1 MKAVFKHELRQYFD
15 SMTAYV
21 FGAFLLLFIGIGSM
35 LYNLQ
40 SAVSNFEF
48 VLNFASIVFVVI
60 VPVLT
65 MRTLS
70 EERKQ
75 KTDQLLYALP
85 ISTTQ
90 VILGKYAALLLVFL
104 IPLCFVALYPLLF
117 SQFGEVYLPT
127 AYGSLFA
134 FFLLGAALIAVGVF
148 LSSLTDNQGLAAG
161 LGIGA
166 ILLNYYSVSLSE
178 YVSSTAIGSLVTF
191 AVLIVCLGLIIRAL
205 TRNDMLSI
213 AVGLVLLAALI
224 GVYALDGTA
233 LEGLLPD
240 IMKTLSLFSRF
251 SVFVNGVFDLTGVA
265 YFLSVTVFFLFL
277 AVQSMEK
284 RRYN

>member
-1 MKAVFKHELRQYFD
+1 MKAIFKHELRLYFD

-35 LYNLQ
+35 LYNLR

-48 VLNFASIVFVVI
+48 VLSFASIVFVVI

-65 MRTLS
+65 MRSLS

-85 ISTTQ
+85 VSTTQ

-104 IPLCFVALYPLLF
+104 IPMCFVALYPLLF
-117 SQFGEVYLPT
+117 SRFGEVYLPT
-127 AYGSLFA
+127 AYGSLAA
-134 FFLLGAALIAVGVF
+134 FFLLGAALIAVGLF

-166 ILLNYYSVSLSE
+166 CLLNYYSVSLSE
-178 YVSSTAIGSLVTF
+178 YVSSTAAGSLVTF

-205 TRNDMLSI
+205 TRNDILALS
-213 AVGLVLLAALI
+213 VGLVLMAALV
-224 GVYALDGTA
+224 GVYVLDSAA
-233 LEGLLPD
+233 LEGLLPG
-240 IMKTLSLFSRF
+240 IMRKLSLFERF
-251 SVFVNGVFDLTGVA
+251 SVFVNGVFDLTGIV
-265 YFLSVTVFFLFL
+265 YYLSVTAFFLFL

>member
-224 GVYALDGTA
+224 GVYALDWTA

-251 SVFVNGVFDLTGVA
+251 SVFVNGVFDLTGVV

>member
-1 MKAVFKHELRQYFD
+1 MKAIFKHELRLYFD

-35 LYNLQ
+35 LYNLR

-48 VLNFASIVFVVI
+48 VLSFASIVFVVI

-65 MRTLS
+65 MRSLA

-90 VILGKYAALLLVFL
+90 VILGKYTALLVVFL
-104 IPLCFVALYPLLF
+104 IPMCFVALYPLLF
-117 SQFGEVYLPT
+117 SRFGEVYLPT
-127 AYGSLFA
+127 AYGSLGA
-134 FFLLGAALIAVGVF
+134 FFLLGAALIALGLF

-178 YVSSTAIGSLVTF
+178 YVSSTAAGSLVTF

-205 TRNDMLSI
+205 TRNDIL
-213 AVGLVLLAALI
+213 ALGVGLVLMAALV
-224 GVYALDGTA
+224 GVYILDASA
-233 LEGLLPD
+233 LEGLLPG
-240 IMKTLSLFSRF
+240 IMRKLSLFERF
-251 SVFVNGVFDLTGVA
+251 SVFVNGVFDLTGVV
-265 YFLSVTVFFLFL
+265 YYLSVMAFFLFL

>member
-1 MKAVFKHELRQYFD
+1 MKAVFKHELKQYFD

-48 VLNFASIVFVVI
+48 VLSFAAIVFVVI

-117 SQFGEVYLPT
+117 SRFGEVYLPT

-134 FFLLGAALIAVGVF
+134 FFLLGAALMAVGVF

-161 LGIGA
+161 LGVGA

-178 YVSSTAIGSLVTF
+178 YVSSTAVGSLIAF
-191 AVLIVCLGLIIRAL
+191 AVLTVCLVLIIRAL
-205 TRNDMLSI
+205 TRNDVLAIS
-213 AVGLVLLAALI
+213 VGLVLLIGLV
-224 GVYALDGTA
+224 GVYLLDRTA
-233 LEGLLPD
+233 LEGLLPSL
-240 IMKTLSLFSRF
+240 MKTLSLFSRF
-251 SVFVNGVFDLTGVA
+251 TVFVNGVFDLTGVV
-265 YFLSVTVFFLFL
+265 YYLSVIVFFLFL